1 MTSSTADDSPPDDEQ
16 ASNRSKS
23 MEQLVD
29 LSAQILLGAA
39 QHFDFDHL
47 LTEVGD
53 FGPYQILFF
62 FIICLPASLPSAFS
76 AFNQPFVVGSPPH
89 HCRLPYARDDLRPI
103 TNDERVLSC
112 LQYNQ
117 TEVDYWRS
125 FTSAPIETYRDQI
138 SLVPC
143 QMGWEYDNTTYTDS
157 LVTEFNLVCDHQHWV
172 EISTTSFYVGSFI
185 GNFLFGY
192 IADKFGRRRSFF
204 IILTCLVVFGTI
216 NAFVKN
222 IESFI
227 VMRFLTGLPF
237 PALFQIPFIICM
249 EFMGKS
255 GRIFSG
261 LMISLFFGAAMALL
275 GVLAM
280 FIRRWRQLT
289 FFCNAPFAILF
300 CYYFFLPESPR
311 WLVSANKWEEAKAQ
325 LRRIARTNGR
335 PDVNVDE
342 LVDLLKANQ
351 HSIVEE
357 GQRSH
362 NVTDLFRTPNLRKK
376 TLLVTYIWVMN
387 AIIYNGLTLNVSNLP
402 VDDYWSF
409 IINGAVELP
418 SYFIVWP
425 LLQNIGRRW
434 TLASTML
441 VCGIGC
447 VSAMFMSS
455 DYPWLV
461 ASASFVGKFG
471 VGAGFAVIYIFAGE
485 LYPTVVRAIGM
496 GMSSMVAGSGLL
508 LAPHIV
514 RLGDY
519 IKILPLLIMGFM
531 ALSAGVCT
539 FFLPE
544 TLGAPLPMTI
554 EDAENFGSKSV
565 FGAIIVHSHDK
576 IDILINWWSFQIF
589 LTFEGSSD
597 TTSQNL
603 QNCQKLGANVIL

>member
-1 MTSSTADDSPPDDEQ
+1 MD
-16 ASNRSKS
+16 
-23 MEQLVD
+23 QLAGVGTE
-29 LSAQILLGAA
+29 ILHGSENLI
-39 QHFDFDHL
+39 DFDYVL
-47 LTEVGD
+47 SRVGD
-53 FGPYQILFF
+53 FGPYQIVFF

-89 HCRLPYARDDLRPI
+89 QCRLPSGRDDLKPQ
-103 TNDERVLSC
+103 DAYMELSKC
-112 LQYNQ
+112 FQYNQ
-117 TEVDYWRS
+117 TQVDFYRS
-125 FTSAPIETYRDQI
+125 FTSLPIQSYSDEI

-143 QMGWEYDNTTYTDS
+143 QSGWQFDNSTYTDS
-157 LVTEFNLVCDHQHWV
+157 LVTEFNLVCDRQHWV

-204 IILTCLVVFGTI
+204 IILASLVIFGTA
-216 NAFVKN
+216 NAFVQN
-222 IESFI
+222 IESF
-227 VMRFLTGLPF
+227 VVLRFLTGLPF

-275 GVLAM
+275 GVVAM

-289 FFCNAPFAILF
+289 FFCNAPFAVLF
-300 CYYFFLPESPR
+300 SYYFFLPESPR
-311 WLVSANKWEEAKAQ
+311 WLVSAGKWKEASIQ
-325 LRRIARTNGR
+325 LQRIAKMNGKK
-335 PDVNVDE
+335 DQVNVEE
-342 LVDLLKANQ
+342 LLGALRENQ
-351 HSIVEE
+351 DVGPDGEQH
-357 GQRSH
+357 SH
-362 NVTDLFRTPNLRKK
+362 NVTDLFKTPNLRKK
-376 TLLVTYIWVMN
+376 TVLVTYIWIMN
-387 AIIYNGLTLNVSNLP
+387 AIIYNGLTLNISNLP

-418 SYFIVWP
+418 AYFIVWP
-425 LLQNIGRRW
+425 LLQTMGRRW
-434 TLASTML
+434 TLAATMI

-447 VSAMFMSS
+447 VSAMFMPTS
-455 DYPWLV
+455 YPWLV

-471 VGAGFAVIYIFAGE
+471 VGSGFAVIYIFAGE

-514 RLGDY
+514 KLGDY
-519 IKILPLLIMGFM
+519 MKILPLLIMGLM
-531 ALSAGVCT
+531 ALSAGTCT

-554 EDAENFGSKSV
+554 EDAENFGKRRGLFTSAHHQRKKRESATLISNHLRKKAKSV
-565 FGAIIVHSHDK
+565 P
-576 IDILINWWSFQIF
+576 L
-589 LTFEGSSD
+589 
-597 TTSQNL
+597 
-603 QNCQKLGANVIL
+603 

>member
-1 MTSSTADDSPPDDEQ
+1 MRRAVKQ
-16 ASNRSKS
+16 
-23 MEQLVD
+23 EQLAE
-29 LSAQILLGAA
+29 LGTEILLGPANVI
-39 QHFDFDHL
+39 DFDYVL
-47 LTEVGD
+47 SQVGE

-62 FIICLPASLPSAFS
+62 FIICLPASIPSAFS

-89 HCRLPYARDDLRPI
+89 NCRLPPGRDDLKPQ
-103 TNDERVLSC
+103 DADPDLSKC
-112 LQYNQ
+112 YQYNQ
-117 TEVDYWRS
+117 TQVDFYRS
-125 FTSAPIETYRDQI
+125 FTSSPISSYRDEI

-143 QMGWEYDNTTYTDS
+143 QTGWEFDNSTYSDS
-157 LVTEFNLVCDHQHWV
+157 LVTEFNLVCDRQHWV
-172 EISTTSFYVGSFI
+172 EISTTAFYLGSFI
-185 GNFLFGY
+185 GNFLFGWV
-192 IADKFGRRRSFF
+192 ADKFGRRRSFF
-204 IILTCLVVFGTI
+204 IILASLVIFGTA
-216 NAFVKN
+216 NAFVQN
-222 IESFI
+222 IESF
-227 VMRFLTGLPF
+227 VVVRFLTGLPF

-275 GVLAM
+275 GVVAM

-289 FFCNAPFAILF
+289 FVCNAPFAALF

-311 WLVSANKWEEAKAQ
+311 WLVSAGKWSEASAQ
-325 LRRIARTNGR
+325 LQRIANMNGR
-335 PDVNVDE
+335 KDEVD
-342 LVDLLKANQ
+342 
-351 HSIVEE
+351 VEE
-357 GQRSH
+357 LLESLRENQCLGADGERRSR

-376 TLLVTYIWVMN
+376 TMLVTYIWIMN
-387 AIIYNGLTLNVSNLP
+387 AIIYNGLTLNISNLP

-418 SYFIVWP
+418 AYFIVWP
-425 LLQNIGRRW
+425 LLQTIGRRW

-447 VSAMFMSS
+447 VSAMFVPP
-455 DYPWLV
+455 DIPWLL

-471 VGAGFAVIYIFAGE
+471 VGSGFAVIYIFAGE

-514 RLGDY
+514 KLGDY
-519 IKILPLLIMGFM
+519 MKILPLLIMGIM
-531 ALSAGVCT
+531 ALSAGTCA

-554 EDAENFGSKSV
+554 EDAENFGKRRGLFIVTNEQRKKRKSAV
-565 FGAIIVHSHDK
+565 MIGSHSRK
-576 IDILINWWSFQIF
+576 KAYSVP
-589 LTFEGSSD
+589 S
-597 TTSQNL
+597 
-603 QNCQKLGANVIL
+603 

>member
-1 MTSSTADDSPPDDEQ
+1 MKKKRRQ
-16 ASNRSKS
+16 AK
-23 MEQLVD
+23 
-29 LSAQILLGAA
+29 
-39 QHFDFDHL
+39 FDGRNAKHL
-47 LTEVGD
+47 LTQTSKIGHELTAWPSCFFKVGD

-89 HCRLPYARDDLRPI
+89 HCRLPYDRDDLRPK
-103 TNDERVLSC
+103 TDDQKVLSC
-112 LQYNQ
+112 FQYNQ
-117 TEVDYWRS
+117 TEMDFYRS
-125 FTSAPIETYRDQI
+125 FTSAPIDSYRDHI
-138 SLVPC
+138 SLIPC
-143 QMGWEYDNTTYTDS
+143 QMGWEYDNTTFIDS
-157 LVTEFNLVCDHQHWV
+157 LVTEFNLVCDHQNWV

-204 IILTCLVVFGTI
+204 IILANLVVFGTI
-216 NAFVKN
+216 NAFVKDVK
-222 IESFI
+222 SFI
-227 VMRFLTGLPF
+227 IIRFLTGLPF

-275 GVLAM
+275 GVVAM

-289 FFCNAPFAILF
+289 FFCNAPFAVLF

-311 WLVSANKWEEAKAQ
+311 WLVSANKWEEAKVQ
-325 LRRIARTNGR
+325 LQRIARINGKQ
-335 PDVNVDE
+335 DSVNVEE
-342 LVDLLKANQ
+342 LLEILKVNQ
-351 HSIVEE
+351 HLSVEDSK
-357 GQRSH
+357 RSH
-362 NVTDLFRTPNLRKK
+362 NVSDLFRTPNLRKK
-376 TLLVTYIWVMN
+376 TMLVTYIWIMN

-418 SYFIVWP
+418 AYFIVWP
-425 LLQNIGRRW
+425 LLQTVGRRW
-434 TLASTML
+434 TLASTMI

-447 VSAMFMSS
+447 VSAMFVPSN
-455 DYPWLV
+455 YPWLV

-514 RLGDY
+514 KLGDY
-519 IKILPLLIMGFM
+519 MKILPLLIMGLM
-531 ALSAGVCT
+531 ALSAGICT

-544 TLGAPLPMTI
+544 TLGAPLPMTL
-554 EDAENFGSKSV
+554 EDAENFGKR
-565 FGAIIVHSHDK
+565 
-576 IDILINWWSFQIF
+576 SF
-589 LTFEGSSD
+589 
-597 TTSQNL
+597 
-603 QNCQKLGANVIL
+603 A

>member
-1 MTSSTADDSPPDDEQ
+1 MISSATADSREGDERPSSRASSTQ
-16 ASNRSKS
+16 SKS
-23 MEQLVD
+23 MERLVD
-29 LSAQILLGAA
+29 ISAQILLGAS
-39 QHFDFDHL
+39 QNFDFDHVL
-47 LTEVGD
+47 SEVGD

-89 HCRLPYARDDLRPI
+89 HCRLPHDREDLRPKTDDQKVI
-103 TNDERVLSC
+103 SC
-112 LQYNQ
+112 FQYNQ
-117 TEVDYWRS
+117 TQVDAYRS
-125 FTSAPIETYRDQI
+125 FTSAPIDTYREHID
-138 SLVPC
+138 LVPC

-157 LVTEFNLVCDHQHWV
+157 LVTEFNLVCDRQHWV

-204 IILTCLVVFGTI
+204 IILSSLVVFGTI
-216 NAFVKN
+216 NAFVKD
-222 IESFI
+222 IQSFI
-227 VMRFLTGLPF
+227 IMRFLTGLPF

-275 GVLAM
+275 GVVAM
-280 FIRRWRQLT
+280 LIRRWRQLT
-289 FFCNAPFAILF
+289 FFCNAPFAVLF

-311 WLVSANKWEEAKAQ
+311 WLVSANKWEEAKVQ
-325 LRRIARTNGR
+325 LQRIARINGKQD
-335 PDVNVDE
+335 DVNVEE
-342 LVDLLKANQ
+342 LVEILKANQ
-351 HSIVEE
+351 HLSAEDAK
-357 GQRSH
+357 RSH

-376 TLLVTYIWVMN
+376 TILVTYIWVMN

-418 SYFIVWP
+418 AYFIVWP
-425 LLQNIGRRW
+425 LLQTIGRRW
-434 TLASTML
+434 TLASTMI

-447 VSAMFMSS
+447 VSAMFMPT

-461 ASASFVGKFG
+461 ASASFIGKFG
-471 VGAGFAVIYIFAGE
+471 VGSGFAVIYIFAGE

-514 RLGDY
+514 KLGDY
-519 IKILPLLIMGFM
+519 MKILPLLIMGLM
-531 ALSAGVCT
+531 ALSAGICT

-544 TLGAPLPMTI
+544 TLGAPLPMTL
-554 EDAENFGSKSV
+554 EDAENFGKRQGL
-565 FGAIIVHSHDK
+565 FTGASDKRKKRESAPLIASHFRDK
-576 IDILINWWSFQIF
+576 TNSLV
-589 LTFEGSSD
+589 L
-597 TTSQNL
+597 
-603 QNCQKLGANVIL
+603 